1 MYNSVYTGDLQDK
14 RFFGIYRGLVADT
27 EDPIGAKRLKLVVPQ
42 ILGEAITSWAWS
54 IQGNSTSYSP
64 QVGEGVWVMFEGGDP
79 NFPLWI
85 GSF

>member
-27 EDPIGAKRLKLVVPQ
+27 EDPLGVQRLKLLVPQ
-42 ILGEAITSWAWS
+42 IFGEAITEWAWS
-54 IQGNSTSYSP
+54 IQGKSTSYAP
-64 QVGEGVWVMFEGGDP
+64 QLGEGVWVMFEGGDP